1 MNENK
6 FLRPDYSDIPD
17 AVAEPKRRFSIQLV
31 WLVPILAAIV
41 GGTLAVRAILE
52 RGPGITITFKTG
64 IGLEAGK
71 TKIKYKEVEIGE
83 VKKVAISEDRSR
95 VIVTA
100 RMGRE
105 SKALL
110 VEDTRFWVVR
120 PRLQGGYVSGL
131 GTLLEGAYIGV
142 DVGKST
148 KQSRTFTGLEEP
160 PPVTKDVP
168 GTTFFLHAADL
179 GSLNITSP
187 IFFRRLQV
195 GQVVAYDL
203 DRDGRGVTF
212 TIFINSP
219 YDRYVRANTLFW
231 HASGI
236 DLSLSA
242 GGLKVNT
249 ESIVSILLGGAA
261 FQTPEDKGEAPR
273 AATNTAFSLFANKEE
288 AMKHSDTSQTFLL
301 VFRESVR
308 GLSVNAPVE
317 FRGVPLGDVTKI
329 NLKFDPIR
337 KDFSIM
343 VEMQLYPE
351 LLRGPNASGPRP
363 PDDSRAFI
371 NELVERGLRARLAS
385 GNLLTGQRY
394 VALDILP
401 KAPKAKVD
409 WSRTPPQLPTAMT
422 GGEDL
427 QDSLARLSRK
437 IEKMPLE
444 EIAGEVRHAVR
455 SLDQALKSA
464 DRLLKRT
471 DAEVVPETRALLAEA
486 RTTLGEA
493 REVLSTDAPLQQDLR
508 ETLRELSRAARS
520 VRILVDYLEL
530 YPESLLRGKKGDGR

>member
-1 MNENK
+1 MNDE
-6 FLRPDYSDIPD
+6 LPRPDDADIPD
-17 AVAEPKRRFSIQLV
+17 AVAEPKRRFSFQMV
-31 WLVPILAAIV
+31 WLVPILAAII

-52 RGPGITITFKTG
+52 RGPSITITFKTG

-83 VKKVAISEDRSR
+83 VKKVAISEDRSS

-100 RMGRE
+100 RMARD
-105 SKALL
+105 SKVLL

-142 DVGKST
+142 DVGKSAT
-148 KQSRTFTGLEEP
+148 PSRTFTGLEEP

-242 GGLKVNT
+242 GGLKVKT
-249 ESIVSILLGGAA
+249 ESIVAMLLGGVA

-273 AATNTAFSLFANKEE
+273 AVPNSAFSLFANRED
-288 AMKHSDTSQTFLL
+288 AMRHAETSRTFLL

-308 GLSVNAPVE
+308 GLSVNSPVE
-317 FRGVPLGDVTKI
+317 FRGVPLGEVSTIK
-329 NLKFDPIR
+329 LKFDEQV
-337 KDFSIM
+337 KDFSIA
-343 VEMQLYPE
+343 VEIRIFPQR
-351 LLRGPNASGPRP
+351 LRGANTSGPRP
-363 PDDSRAFI
+363 PENSQTFI
-371 NELVERGLRARLAS
+371 NDLVRRGLRARLGS

-394 VALDILP
+394 VSLDVLP
-401 KAPKAKVD
+401 HSPKAKVD
-409 WSRTPPQLPTAMT
+409 WSRTPPQLPTAKAD
-422 GGEDL
+422 GEEI
-427 QDSLARLSRK
+427 QESLARVARK
-437 IEKMPLE
+437 IENMPLE
-444 EIAGEVRHAVR
+444 EIAAEVRHAVR
-455 SLDQALKSA
+455 SLEQTLQNA
-464 DRLLKRT
+464 DRLVKRT
-471 DAEVVPETRALLAEA
+471 DAEIVPEARNLLEEA
-486 RTTLGEA
+486 RRTLGGA
-493 REVLSTDAPLQQDLR
+493 REVISTDAPLQQDLR

-530 YPESLLRGKKGDGR
+530 YPESLIRGKKGDGR

>member
-1 MNENK
+1 MNDE
-6 FLRPDYSDIPD
+6 LPRPDDADIPD
-17 AVAEPKRRFSIQLV
+17 AVVEPKRRFSFQMV
-31 WLVPILAAIV
+31 WLVPILAAII

-52 RGPGITITFKTG
+52 RGPSITITFKTG

-83 VKKVAISEDRSR
+83 VKKVAISEDRSS

-100 RMGRE
+100 RMGRD
-105 SKALL
+105 SKVLL

-142 DVGKST
+142 DVGKSAT
-148 KQSRTFTGLEEP
+148 PSRTFTGLEEP

-242 GGLKVNT
+242 GGLKVKT
-249 ESIVSILLGGAA
+249 ESIVAMLLGGVA

-273 AATNTAFSLFANKEE
+273 AVPNSAFSLFANRED
-288 AMKHSDTSQTFLL
+288 AMRHAETSRTFLL

-308 GLSVNAPVE
+308 GLSVNSPVE
-317 FRGVPLGDVTKI
+317 FRGVPLGEVSTIK
-329 NLKFDPIR
+329 LRFDEQV
-337 KDFSIM
+337 KDFSIA
-343 VEMQLYPE
+343 VEIRIFPQR
-351 LLRGPNASGPRP
+351 LRGANTTGPRP
-363 PDDSRAFI
+363 PENSQTFI
-371 NELVERGLRARLAS
+371 NDLVRRGLRARLGS

-394 VALDILP
+394 VSLDVLP
-401 KAPKAKVD
+401 HSPKAKVD
-409 WSRTPPQLPTAMT
+409 WSRTPPQLPTAKAD
-422 GGEDL
+422 GEEI
-427 QDSLARLSRK
+427 QESLARVARK
-437 IEKMPLE
+437 IENMPLE
-444 EIAGEVRHAVR
+444 EIASEVRHAVR
-455 SLDQALKSA
+455 SLEQTLQSA
-464 DRLLKRT
+464 ERLVKRT
-471 DAEVVPETRALLAEA
+471 DAEIVPEARALLEEA
-486 RTTLGEA
+486 RKTLGEA
-493 REVLSTDAPLQQDLR
+493 REVISTDAPLQQDLR

-530 YPESLLRGKKGDGR
+530 NPESLIRGKKGDGR

>member
-1 MNENK
+1 MNNE
-6 FLRPDYSDIPD
+6 LPRQDDTDIPD

-31 WLVPILAAIV
+31 WLVPILAAIIGV
-41 GGTLAVRAILE
+41 TLAGRALLE
-52 RGPGITITFKTG
+52 RGPTITITFKTG

-100 RMGRE
+100 RMGRD
-105 SKALL
+105 SKGLL

-142 DVGKST
+142 DVGKAT
-148 KQSRTFTGLEEP
+148 KPSRAFIGLEEP

-203 DRDGRGVTF
+203 DRDGKGVTF

-242 GGLKVNT
+242 GGLKVKT
-249 ESIVSILLGGAA
+249 ESVVAILLGGVA
-261 FQTPEDKGEAPR
+261 FQTPEDKGEVPR
-273 AATNTAFSLFANKEE
+273 AVPNTAFSLFANRED
-288 AMKHSDTSQTFLL
+288 AMKHAETSRTFLL

-308 GLSVNAPVE
+308 GLSVNSPVE
-317 FRGVPLGDVTKI
+317 FRGVPLGEVSNIK
-329 NLKFDPIR
+329 LKFDER
-337 KDFSIM
+337 VKDFSIE
-343 VEMQLYPE
+343 VEIRIFPQR
-351 LLRGPNASGPRP
+351 LRGANTSGPRP
-363 PDDSRAFI
+363 PENSQTFI
-371 NELVERGLRARLAS
+371 NDLVVHGLRARLGS

-394 VALDILP
+394 VSLDLVP
-401 KAPKAKVD
+401 NSSKAKVD
-409 WSRTPPQLPTAMT
+409 WSRTPPRLPTAQA
-422 GGEDL
+422 GGEDI
-427 QDSLARLSRK
+427 QASLARISRK

-444 EIAGEVRHAVR
+444 EIAAEVRHAVR
-455 SLDQALKSA
+455 SLDQALQSA

-471 DAEVVPETRALLAEA
+471 DAEIVPEARALLEEA
-486 RTTLGEA
+486 RTTLSGA

-530 YPESLLRGKKGDGR
+530 NPESLLRGKKGGGQ